1 MPFGLRDE
9 DFKKIET
16 VLRSYPKIQD
26 AIIFGSRAKGTYRHG
41 SDIDIALKGSIDQRL
56 INDLLQ
62 AMDELFL
69 PYTFDLV
76 DYASI
81 DNQEFRE
88 HIDRV
93 GISLINKD
101 TFQDLK

>member
-26 AIIFGSRAKGTYRHG
+26 AIIFGSRAKGTYRYG
-41 SDIDIALKGSIDQRL
+41 SDIDIALKGSIDLRL

-93 GISLINKD
+93 GMSLINKD

>member
-93 GISLINKD
+93 GMSLINKD